1 MEVLAIKSQLDK
13 LQAAEKEIEG
23 LKTALAAERER
34 NQWQA
39 QWLACVQP
47 CLAPVATAPIAMK
60 SAPSAARRGS
70 VAWRPFDKTR
80 GSGRALGGLSL
91 SVVIFGATGDLA
103 RKKLFPALYQLV
115 LHGYLPRV
123 GLNIIGYGRSP
134 VVLKDFLA
142 KQCVNCAASA
152 ALPMPEFLAMISFFA
167 GGYDDPAAFERL
179 DLDLREREGGRAA
192 NRLFF
197 LSVPP
202 TIFGTVCKM
211 IKAKACAED
220 QVRACNTCTASPH
233 VQMRVRRPSLAH
245 GPASTH
251 STSMAHVRMSRR
263 PCEWP
268 VPALCT

>member
-1 MEVLAIKSQLDK
+1 MEVVTRLRGGGCGGSKSAVSVKPVPAVGLP
-13 LQAAEKEIEG
+13 AAAKAQTQRKQEIEKEIEG

-34 NQWQA
+34 SQWQA
-39 QWLACVQP
+39 QGLACFQP

-70 VAWRPFDKTR
+70 VASRPFDKTR

-142 KQCVNCAASA
+142 KQCVNYVEVA
-152 ALPMPEFLAMISFFA
+152 
-167 GGYDDPAAFERL
+167 
-179 DLDLREREGGRAA
+179 
-192 NRLFF
+192 
-197 LSVPP
+197 
-202 TIFGTVCKM
+202 
-211 IKAKACAED
+211 
-220 QVRACNTCTASPH
+220 
-233 VQMRVRRPSLAH
+233 RPSEVL
-245 GPASTH
+245 
-251 STSMAHVRMSRR
+251 
-263 PCEWP
+263 
-268 VPALCT
+268 VPGWAPYIPRLH